1 MVGERET
8 RPRTSG
14 GKPTASA
21 FAHRQGQYL
30 AYIHLYRKLH
40 RMGPAQADLVRYFR
54 VAPPTVHQMIVTLK
68 KLGLV
73 VDEPGVPRS
82 IRVTIPK
89 EEIPELE
96 DEFTHDD

>member
-1 MVGERET
+1 MIGKRKT
-8 RPRTSG
+8 GRQDSG
-14 GKPTASA
+14 GKPAASP
-21 FAHRQGQYL
+21 FTHRQGQYL

-40 RMGPAQADLVRYFR
+40 RIGPAQADLARYFC

-89 EEIPELE
+89 ETIPELE
-96 DEFTHDD
+96 DESTHDD